1 VAGEERVAE
10 LEAENDRLRAE
21 VVELVSLVAELK
33 SRVADL
39 ESKLGRTSKNSSV
52 PPSRDPNATRE
63 EAKLNRAQRRAAGR
77 RQGKQPGAEGHH
89 LSQIA
94 DPHRRVVHRP
104 SACAGCGRD
113 LTGVAVTGSE
123 KRQVFDL
130 PPMAVEVV
138 EHVAERVACS
148 CGCVTAGVF
157 PSEATAPA
165 CWGPTVRALGL
176 YLTHRQHIPVERAAE
191 MMSDVLGAPVS
202 TGFLAGLAT
211 EADARLV
218 PFVGRVREL
227 LATDAVIHADET
239 SIRVSAQSWWL
250 HVMANNR
257 LTLLV
262 CHRRRGREAIEAI
275 DVLPGYRGVIV
286 HDGLAAYDY
295 LADALHAQCNAHLL
309 RHLGGCL
316 EHDDTRSWAARMTEV
331 LLDAAATAK
340 RTRKAGWAF
349 VPDATAKRLRRRYRA
364 AVAAAFKSLPEGRP
378 PPRRNTGG
386 WEPHQRDAWNLAVRM
401 RDGEAD
407 ILRFLT
413 DTRVPTTNNDAE
425 RPLRPA
431 KLHDKISGT
440 FRSEN
445 HAKAFATI
453 RSYLGTVAKHDKN
466 LYQALIELFTTGPWL
481 PPEATP
487 A

>member
-1 VAGEERVAE
+1 VAGEDRVAE
-10 LEAENDRLRAE
+10 LEAENDRLRAA
-21 VVELVSLVAELK
+21 VAELVGLVAELK
-33 SRVADL
+33 NRVADL

-52 PPSRDPNATRE
+52 PPSTDPNTTRE

-77 RQGKQPGAEGHH
+77 RQGKQPGSEGHH
-89 LSQIA
+89 LSQV
-94 DPHRRVVHRP
+94 DSPDRRVVHRP

-113 LTGVAVTGSE
+113 LTGAKVAGSE

-138 EHVAERVACS
+138 EHVAERVACP
-148 CGCVTAGVF
+148 CGAVTAGMF
-157 PSEATAPA
+157 PPEATAPA
-165 CWGPTVRALGL
+165 CWGPKVRALGL
-176 YLTHRQHIPVERAAE
+176 YLTHRQHIPMERAAE
-191 MMSDVLGAPVS
+191 MMTDVLGAPVS

-211 EADARLV
+211 EADGRLA
-218 PFVGRVREL
+218 PFVDRVREL
-227 LATDAVIHADET
+227 LATDPVIHADET
-239 SIRVSAQSWWL
+239 SVRVSAQSWWL

-257 LTLLV
+257 LTFLV

-295 LADALHAQCNAHLL
+295 LNDALHAQCNAHLL
-309 RHLGGCL
+309 RHLGSCM
-316 EHDDTRSWAARMTEV
+316 EHEDTARWAARMTEV
-331 LLDAAATAK
+331 LLDSAAAAK
-340 RTRKAGWAF
+340 RCRKAGWAF
-349 VPDATAKRLRRRYRA
+349 VPAATTKRLRRRYRS
-364 AVAAAFKSLPEGRP
+364 AVGAAFESLPDGP
-378 PPRRNTGG
+378 PPRRRNTGG
-386 WEPHQRDAWNLAVRM
+386 FEPHQRDAWNLAVRM

-440 FRSEN
+440 FRSED

-453 RSYLGTVAKHDKN
+453 RSYLGTAAKHEKN

-481 PPEATP
+481 PPEASP